1 MKSCP
6 QNSKENTV
14 SPTNVVDGAVGVEKA
29 YWYVAIV
36 NNNSERSIASK
47 LSEDKWK
54 NTYECYVPVQHEE
67 RVWKNG
73 RKNKIDRV
81 LLPAMFFVKCTE
93 KARMGIMQYGYVKNF
108 LKDYTKGKNGRYPIA
123 VIPESQMNEL
133 KKMVDK
139 ANSPVTIASG
149 HFHLGDEVQVISGP
163 LTGLEGKILIEPKG
177 TYLVV
182 EINSIGYAMVQIN
195 INEVK
200 ILPQNNN
207 KKHGTR

>member
-14 SPTNVVDGAVGVEKA
+14 TPTNVVDDAVGVEKT

-47 LSEDKWK
+47 LSEDRWK
-54 NTYECYVPVQHEE
+54 NAYECYVPVQHEE

-81 LLPAMFFVKCTE
+81 LLPAMLFVKCTE
-93 KARMGIMQYGYVKNF
+93 KARKGIIQYGFVKNF
-108 LKDYTKGKNGRYPIA
+108 LRDYTKGAKGSYPAAI
-123 VIPESQMNEL
+123 IPDNQMNEL
-133 KKMVDK
+133 KEMVEK
-139 ANSPVTIASG
+139 AESPVTITSG
-149 HFHLGDEVQVISGP
+149 HFHLGDKVQVVSGP

-177 TYLVV
+177 TFLVV
-182 EINSIGYAMVQIN
+182 EINSIGYAMIQIN
-195 INEVK
+195 
-200 ILPQNNN
+200 QNAL
-207 KKHGTR
+207 KRC

>member
-81 LLPAMFFVKCTE
+81 LLPAMLFLKCTE
-93 KARMGIMQYGYVKNF
+93 KDRKEILQYGYIKNF
-108 LKDYTKGKNGRYPIA
+108 MKDYTKGSKGSYPIA
-123 VIPESQMNEL
+123 IIPEVQMNEL
-133 KKMVDK
+133 KEMVDK
-139 ANSPVTIASG
+139 ANSPVTIVSG
-149 HFHLGDEVQVISGP
+149 NFHLGDKVQVVAGA
-163 LTGLEGKILIEPKG
+163 LTGLEGKILVEPKG

-182 EINSIGYAMVQIN
+182 EINSIGYAMVQVN
-195 INEVK
+195 QNEVK
-200 ILPQNNN
+200 NIT
-207 KKHGTR
+207 KK